1 MPRKAGPGRRHE
13 VELRVDKDSGEITV
27 GKDGGMDIVLMDLK
41 TGSIKT
47 LNPRPRVMLERDE
60 QGKVKLQSTPDVRTK
75 VAVKF
80 VTDEAVMTKAE
91 EPKVPEDEDV
101 G

>member
-13 VELRVDKDSGEITV
+13 VELKVDKDTGEISV
-27 GKDGGMDIVLMDLK
+27 GKDGGMDVVLMDLK
-41 TGSIKT
+41 SGSIKT
-47 LNPRPRVMLERDE
+47 LNPRPRVMLERNE
-60 QGKVKLQSTPDVRTK
+60 KGEVKLQSTPDVRTK
-75 VAVKF
+75 VSVKF

-91 EPKVPEDEDV
+91 DPKPEGDDDA